1 MRCDVCGNRD
11 ETVDTAF
18 HQNIGLL
25 VLRFGTETR
34 GAMCS
39 SCLHS
44 TFWRNTLITLF
55 FGWWGIISFF
65 VTLFILPMNVVNYV
79 QALMNFPEPGSA
91 ADEPEESFWL
101 DSEEEP
107 ARPHR
112 RQRQRDDQVDDVEV
126 VS

>member
-1 MRCDVCGNRD
+1 M
-11 ETVDTAF
+11 
-18 HQNIGLL
+18 L
-25 VLRFGTETR
+25 VIRFGTETR

-44 TFWRNTLITLF
+44 AFWRNTLVTLF

-65 VTLFILPMNVVNYV
+65 VTLFILPLNVANYI
-79 QALMNFPEPGSA
+79 QALINFPEPGLMP
-91 ADEPEESFWL
+91 DEPEESFFI

-112 RQRQRDDQVDDVEV
+112 SRRLRDDQVDDVEV